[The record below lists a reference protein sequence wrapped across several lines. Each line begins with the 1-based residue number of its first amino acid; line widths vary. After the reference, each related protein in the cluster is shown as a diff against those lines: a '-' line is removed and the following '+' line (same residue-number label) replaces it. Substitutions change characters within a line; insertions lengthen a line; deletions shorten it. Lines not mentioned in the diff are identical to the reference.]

1 LKVEAGHTALEPGAG
16 ILLFTDGLTEGRAA
30 QRGATRR
37 VHLFGEERS
46 RRIVPE
52 HRGAPPERVLD
63 ALVSAVTTFAG
74 GPLADDSVSSPSG
87 WSPLPRPEPPRRARD
102 VARPSPIRN
111 AASTRGRCN
120 GS

>member
-1 LKVEAGHTALEPGAG
+1 VDSAALKVEAGHTALEPGAG

-74 GPLADDSVSSPSG
+74 GPLADDLCLVAVRVESASP
-87 WSPLPRPEPPRRARD
+87 
-102 VARPSPIRN
+102 
-111 AASTRGRCN
+111 T
-120 GS
+120 